1 MTRGALVGGEMST
14 RAYALWQLAR
24 PRTCL
29 PSVLVFVLAVELV
42 GTEWT
47 FRPWLGIVVS
57 FLVPFVANLHNAYT
71 DLEEDQRNLPGRVGL
86 VHQVGP
92 DALSKTVKVLL
103 ATILILCAVASSVAL
118 LIAIVGGVLLIS
130 YSANPIRAKARPLL
144 GLYVFSLVV
153 AIPYLAGCVTSNDW
167 LSVADY
173 TRNGAIWLTGYFFIW
188 FIAKGFVK
196 NVPDYHGD
204 KAAGLRT
211 SSTIMPSLGA
221 AARVAGVVTISVYCL
236 FPIAVIA
243 AGNPSQMLYASI
255 WIPIAA
261 ANALALMKGETP
273 KDMNQ
278 VLKRDMVITT
288 GFVATLV
295 LTVAQTM
302 QARFVAVACVLAIVI
317 LDWLS
322 RDSRDDRLLA
332 VNSSRDRGQS

>member
-1 MTRGALVGGEMST
+1 MST
-14 RAYALWQLAR
+14 RVYALWQLAR

-42 GTEWT
+42 GTQWT
-47 FRPWLGIVVS
+47 FQAWLGVIVS

-71 DLEEDQRNLPGRVGL
+71 DLEEDTRNLPGRVGL
-86 VHQVGP
+86 VNQVGHE
-92 DALSKTVKVLL
+92 ALSKTVKLLL
-103 ATILILCAVASSVAL
+103 ATILILCATASSVAL
-118 LIAIVGGVLLIS
+118 IIAVIGGLLLLS

-153 AIPYLAGCVTSNDW
+153 AVPYLAGCLASNEW

-173 TRNGAIWLTGYFFIW
+173 RRNGAIWLTAYFFVW

-211 SSTIMPSLGA
+211 SATIMSSVDV
-221 AARVAGVVTISVYCL
+221 AARVAAVVTISVYCL
-236 FPIAVIA
+236 YPIVVVAV
-243 AGNPSQMLYASI
+243 GGPWHMLYASL

-261 ANALALMKGETP
+261 ANALALMKGKTP
-273 KDMNQ
+273 RASNQ

-288 GFVATLV
+288 GFLATVV
-295 LTVAQTM
+295 LTVAQTA
-302 QARFVAVACVLAIVI
+302 QARAVAVVCVLAIVI

-332 VNSSRDRGQS
+332 VNSSRDGGLS

>member
-1 MTRGALVGGEMST
+1 MST

-42 GTEWT
+42 GTQWT
-47 FRPWLGIVVS
+47 FRAWFGIVVS

-71 DLEEDQRNLPGRVGL
+71 DLEEDQRNLPGRVDL
-86 VHQVGP
+86 VNQVGP
-92 DALSKTVKVLL
+92 DALSRAVAFLL
-103 ATILILCAVASSVAL
+103 AAILALCAIASSVAL
-118 LIAIVGGVLLIS
+118 LIAVVGGVLLLS
-130 YSANPIRAKARPLL
+130 YSANPVRAKARPLL
-144 GLYVFSLVV
+144 GLFVFSLDV
-153 AIPYLAGCVTSNDW
+153 AVPYLAGCLTSSGW
-167 LSVADY
+167 LAVADY
-173 TRNGAIWLTGYFFIW
+173 GRNGAIWLTGYFSLW

-211 SSTIMPSLGA
+211 SATIMSSPEL
-221 AARVAGVVTISVYCL
+221 AARVAAVATISVYCL
-236 FPIAVIA
+236 FPVAVLA
-243 AGNPSQMLYASI
+243 VGGPRQMLYGSL

-261 ANALALMKGETP
+261 ANALALVKGKTP
-273 KDMNQ
+273 REMNQ
-278 VLKRDMVITT
+278 VLKRDMVLTT
-288 GFVATLV
+288 GFLATLV
-295 LTVAQTM
+295 LTVAQTA
-302 QARFVAVACVLAIVI
+302 QARFVTVGCVLAILI

>member
-1 MTRGALVGGEMST
+1 MST

-42 GTEWT
+42 GTQWT
-47 FRPWLGIVVS
+47 FRAWLGVVVS

-71 DLEEDQRNLPGRVGL
+71 DLDEDQRNLPGRVGL
-86 VHQVGP
+86 VNQVGH
-92 DALSKTVKVLL
+92 DALLKSVKLLL
-103 ATILILCAVASSVAL
+103 AVILILCTIASFVAL
-118 LIAIVGGVLLIS
+118 LIAVIGGILLLS
-130 YSANPIRAKARPLL
+130 YSAHPIRAKARPML
-144 GLYVFSLVV
+144 GLFVFSLVV
-153 AIPYLAGCVTSNDW
+153 AIPYLAGCLTSNGW

-173 TRNGAIWLTGYFFIW
+173 GRNGAIWFTAYFFIW

-196 NVPDYHGD
+196 NVPDYYGD

-211 SSTIMPSLGA
+211 SATVMPSLKA
-221 AARVAGVVTISVYCL
+221 AAQVAAVATIAAYCL
-236 FPIAVIA
+236 FPIAVVVVD
-243 AGNPSQMLYASI
+243 GPPPMLYAGL

-261 ANALALMKGETP
+261 ANALALVKGQTP
-273 KDMNQ
+273 REMNH

-288 GFVATLV
+288 GFLATVL
-295 LTVAQTM
+295 LTVAQTA
-302 QARFVAVACVLAIVI
+302 QARLVAVACVLAIVI

-332 VNSSRDRGQS
+332 ANRSTGGGQS

>member
-1 MTRGALVGGEMST
+1 MST

-42 GTEWT
+42 GTQWT
-47 FRPWLGIVVS
+47 FRAWFGIIVS

-86 VHQVGP
+86 VNQVGP
-92 DALSKTVKVLL
+92 DTLSRTVKLLL
-103 ATILILCAVASSVAL
+103 ATILILCAIASSVAL
-118 LIAIVGGVLLIS
+118 LIAVVGGVLLLS
-130 YSANPIRAKARPLL
+130 YSSNPIRAKARPLL
-144 GLYVFSLVV
+144 GLYIFSLVV
-153 AIPYLAGCVTSNDW
+153 AIPYLAGSLTSNDW

-173 TRNGAIWLTGYFFIW
+173 GKNGAIWFTAYFFIW
-188 FIAKGFVK
+188 FVAKGFVK

-204 KAAGLRT
+204 KDAGLRT
-211 SSTIMPSLGA
+211 SATIMPSPEV
-221 AARVAGVVTISVYCL
+221 AARVAAVATISVYCL
-236 FPIAVIA
+236 FPIAVVA
-243 AGNPSQMLYASI
+243 FGGPRHMLYAGL

-261 ANALALMKGETP
+261 ANALTLTKGKTP
-273 KDMNQ
+273 REMNH

-288 GFVATLV
+288 GFLATLV
-295 LTVAQTM
+295 LTVAQTA